1 MNGIHPKERRKEGR
15 SSTETPSLD
24 GGMDGPEWTSPARMA
39 GDGTAPDLTCM
50 TGSQQSLPAIIRLG
64 QGRLGDDLAHL
75 RRSYH
80 VVPQYLR

>member
-50 TGSQQSLPAIIRLG
+50 TGSQPSLPAIIRFILREHVM
-64 QGRLGDDLAHL
+64 RLSPI
-75 RRSYH
+75 RSAYSNAIT
-80 VVPQYLR
+80 